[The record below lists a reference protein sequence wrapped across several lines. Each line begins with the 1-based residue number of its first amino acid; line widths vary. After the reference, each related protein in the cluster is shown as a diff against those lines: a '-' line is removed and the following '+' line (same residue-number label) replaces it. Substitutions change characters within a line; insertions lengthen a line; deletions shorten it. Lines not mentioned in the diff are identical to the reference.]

1 MKTHEKTIVIASG
14 NAGKIRE
21 IREALSPLG
30 ARLPSLSDLGI
41 AQTAEPHPTFMEN
54 ALAKARAASAAASLP
69 AIADDSGIAVA
80 ALNGAPGVLSARYAD
95 GGDNA
100 NNQKLLAAMQNAED
114 RRAFYY
120 AAMVFVR
127 SPDDPAPAVCRG
139 AVARRDFARV
149 ARRRRLRLRPSFLRP
164 ANEKNRRANVARR
177 KKQSQPSRLIPP
189 PPNPPFAF
197 AELNSGGGKSFN
209 KAGGGLIAADAGAG
223 YPAAVGREK

>member
-1 MKTHEKTIVIASG
+1 MKTREKTIVIASG

-54 ALAKARAASAAASLP
+54 ALAKARAAAAAASLP

-80 ALNGAPGVLSARYAD
+80 ALNGAPGVLSARYSD

-127 SPDDPAPAVCRG
+127 SPDDPAPLFAEGRWHGEILRELRG
-139 AVARRDFARV
+139 EGGFGYDPLFYDPRMKKTGAQMSPAEKNKVSHRGSSL
-149 ARRRRLRLRPSFLRP
+149 RRLTRLLLLQ
-164 ANEKNRRANVARR
+164 N
-177 KKQSQPSRLIPP
+177 
-189 PPNPPFAF
+189 
-197 AELNSGGGKSFN
+197 
-209 KAGGGLIAADAGAG
+209 
-223 YPAAVGREK
+223 

>member
-127 SPDDPAPAVCRG
+127 SPDDPAPLFAEGRWRG
-139 AVARRDFARV
+139 EILRELRGEGGFGYDPLFYDPRMKKTGAQMSPAEKNKVSHRGSSL
-149 ARRRRLRLRPSFLRP
+149 RRLTRLLLL
-164 ANEKNRRANVARR
+164 
-177 KKQSQPSRLIPP
+177 QS
-189 PPNPPFAF
+189 
-197 AELNSGGGKSFN
+197 
-209 KAGGGLIAADAGAG
+209 
-223 YPAAVGREK
+223 